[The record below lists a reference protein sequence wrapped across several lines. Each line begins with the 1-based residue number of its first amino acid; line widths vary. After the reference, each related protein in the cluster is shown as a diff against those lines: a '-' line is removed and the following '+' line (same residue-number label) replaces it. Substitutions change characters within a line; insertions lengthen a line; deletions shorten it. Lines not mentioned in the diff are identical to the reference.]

1 MLTLTQIEQYVRAE
15 TDELDSQ
22 RVDSEQIKTYVN
34 WEQLRVQNELSQ
46 VNFKYFTKTAVNTGA
61 TFTEPTDLLQVPNS
75 VINLLASTGTRAY
88 YTISYTVPTAS
99 ITHTYKEPGTAGN
112 SVTLSLD
119 GGTLSGATLSA
130 GSVLCEL
137 SGGTFTINFG
147 SGSTITQIVSG
158 LNADPVYSQYF
169 VCSSGTSG
177 STVPVPSVG
186 TNATLANGTGSN
198 YYPAKEVSIQDF
210 VRIESN
216 AYKAPSSTSPA
227 YRRIGNAN
235 GKLIE
240 VLPSTVTYTQ
250 LEYYYR
256 LADLSATT
264 DTLKVPAELEEL
276 VLLGV
281 QARIYEKVGNND
293 KKSQM
298 NNEWELRWKKYL
310 ENYAGKRENEVTEKQ
325 RIESSDIIN

>member
-15 TDELDSQ
+15 TAELNSQ
-22 RVDSEQIKTYVN
+22 RVDSEQIKRYVN

-46 VNFKYFTKTAVNTGA
+46 VNFKFFTKTAENTGA

-75 VINLLASTGTRAY
+75 VINLLASTGAR
-88 YTISYTVPTAS
+88 AS
-99 ITHTYKEPGTAGN
+99 ITVSYTTPTGSLIHTYKEPGTGGN
-112 SVTLSLD
+112 SINVVCDAGTYGSPSTGTVSCKLI
-119 GGTLSGATLSA
+119 GGNFYIDFASG
-130 GSVLCEL
+130 VLT
-137 SGGTFTINFG
+137 GA
-147 SGSTITQIVSG
+147 QIVA
-158 LNADPVYSQYF
+158 LFNADPVYSQYF
-169 VCSSGTSG
+169 TCSTNHNSAVIVPSSGTNSTLSG
-177 STVPVPSVG
+177 
-186 TNATLANGTGSN
+186 GTGSN

-235 GKLIE
+235 GKLVE

-256 LADLSATT
+256 LADLTATT

-276 VLLGV
+276 VIIGV
-281 QARIYEKVGNND
+281 MARIYEKVGNND
-293 KKSQM
+293 KKSI
-298 NNEWELRWKKYL
+298 
-310 ENYAGKRENEVTEKQ
+310 G
-325 RIESSDIIN
+325 S